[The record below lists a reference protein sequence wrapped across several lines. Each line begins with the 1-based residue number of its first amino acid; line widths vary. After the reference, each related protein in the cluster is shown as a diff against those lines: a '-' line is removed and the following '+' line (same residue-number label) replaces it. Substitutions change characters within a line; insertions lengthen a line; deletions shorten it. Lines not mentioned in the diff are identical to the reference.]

1 MTDVRR
7 EGTALIIV
15 DAQNYVLHEN
25 GFGAEW
31 GVWKHAKETNMIEN
45 TKKAIEKARV
55 KGIPIIYIVMGLRL
69 EVLPDMG
76 LWKDVKEINF
86 KEISS
91 GKSGPGRSLAEE
103 LAIVEEL
110 TPHPED
116 FVVTKYNTLDAFHNT
131 DLELILKGLKC
142 DTLILT
148 GDATNLCFE
157 TTVRS
162 AFNRGYRCIVLS
174 DCTATINEE
183 LQKFAIEVI
192 LPMLGEVVK
201 VEELEII
208 P

>member
-1 MTDVRR
+1 MTDVKR
-7 EGTALIIV
+7 EGAALIIV

-31 GVWKHAKETNMIEN
+31 GVCKHAKETDMIEN

-55 KGIPIIYIVMGLRL
+55 EGIPVIYIVMGLRL

-76 LWKDVKEINF
+76 LWKEGKETNF
-86 KEISS
+86 KGISP

-110 TPHPED
+110 TPQPED

-131 DLELILKGLKC
+131 DLELILKGLRC
-142 DTLILT
+142 DTLIFT
-148 GDATNLCFE
+148 GVATNLCLE
-157 TTVRS
+157 TTLRS

-183 LQKFAIEVI
+183 FQKFAIEVVF
-192 LPMLGEVVK
+192 PMFAEVTA
-201 VEELEII
+201 VEDLEILS
-208 P
+208 

>member
-1 MTDVRR
+1 MTRVKR

-15 DAQNYVLHEN
+15 DAQHYVLHEK

-31 GVWKHAKETNMIEN
+31 GVCKHAKETNMIGN
-45 TKKAIEKARV
+45 TKKAIEKARATGMPV
-55 KGIPIIYIVMGLRL
+55 IYIVMGLRL

-76 LWKDVKEINF
+76 LWKEVKEINF
-86 KEISS
+86 KEVSP
-91 GKSGPGRSLAEE
+91 GGSGPVRSLAEE

-116 FVVTKYNTLDAFHNT
+116 FIVTKYNTMDAFHNT

-174 DCTATINEE
+174 DCTATMNEE
-183 LQKFAIEVI
+183 FQKFPINVI
-192 LPMLGEVVK
+192 FPMLGEVTTVA
-201 VEELEII
+201 ELEII
-208 P
+208 S